1 MRAESQS
8 PQGEAGEFQ
17 KTLIVSGSFFFVISV
32 TRSFNFL
39 LSSLKSLPNLSF
51 PPFFRFFFSFC
62 MLQNQNKKPKS
73 KQFSIPSRRLRLCFT
88 CKNPTTIHE
97 EIDQINPAFNIHHI
111 PSSISLDTPS
121 ERSTSAEPSNHDQ
134 SKSNLP
140 NGNLPKFSPQT
151 VLTIS
156 SESEPAPTRKLS
168 KLTIMEPLDSIC

>member
-1 MRAESQS
+1 
-8 PQGEAGEFQ
+8 
-17 KTLIVSGSFFFVISV
+17 
-32 TRSFNFL
+32 
-39 LSSLKSLPNLSF
+39 
-51 PPFFRFFFSFC
+51 
-62 MLQNQNKKPKS
+62 MLQNQNKTPKS
-73 KQFSIPSRRLRLCFT
+73 KQFFDSIASIMILFF
-88 CKNPTTIHE
+88 CKPNTIHE

-134 SKSNLP
+134 CKSNLP

-156 SESEPAPTRKLS
+156 NESEPTPTRKPS